1 MKAKNL
7 SGGNLQKLILARVL
21 SRKPRLLIAN
31 LPTQGLDVG
40 ATEFVR
46 NKLMEAKKEKAGIL
60 LISEDLDEVL
70 SLSDWVAP
78 IYEGEFMGI
87 IPGEEAKRESVGAM
101 MAGSQLEGLAT

>member
-1 MKAKNL
+1 M
-7 SGGNLQKLILARVL
+7 ARVL
-21 SRKPRLLIAN
+21 SRRPRLLIAN

-40 ATEFVR
+40 AIEFVR
-46 NKLMEAKKEKAGIL
+46 NKLVEAKKEKAAIL

-78 IYEGEFMGI
+78 IYEGKLIGI

-101 MAGSQLEGLAT
+101 MAGSRLKGQ